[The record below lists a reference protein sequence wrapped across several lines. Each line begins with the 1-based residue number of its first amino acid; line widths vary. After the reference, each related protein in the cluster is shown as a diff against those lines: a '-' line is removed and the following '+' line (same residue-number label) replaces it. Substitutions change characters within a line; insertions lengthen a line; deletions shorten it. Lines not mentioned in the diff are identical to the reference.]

1 MTRLEENTP
10 SGVQEGK
17 SSWSCFACGAKR
29 GWGESEGCCGLR
41 KFEDLYILDGDG
53 GRGGGAR
60 RRDVQWQTQ
69 PDNARVVSAPVWS
82 CLADGPFVA
91 GISLSWKW
99 KLIRAQCEG

>member
-41 KFEDLYILDGDG
+41 KFEDLYILDGVLVGCKDENAVL
-53 GRGGGAR
+53 AR
-60 RRDVQWQTQ
+60 L
-69 PDNARVVSAPVWS
+69 
-82 CLADGPFVA
+82 C
-91 GISLSWKW
+91 GIEY
-99 KLIRAQCEG
+99 IFRTHIAY